1 MKSSLLLLSSAPSP
15 DCLTLTGNQ
24 TQNRGWR
31 NVLSSLGY
39 QLSLRPTEHTETP
52 KPEIG
57 VRPGSHSRPEVR
69 TKLGAGPCS
78 EVLARPHPEVNV
90 LGAGPYRE
98 VGVRPGAWPHPRS
111 AKTVRKATAV
121 STGSAPRSSGRQRR
135 LGAAEEMHEPANRS
149 RTRWTGVRARPVP
162 ARGGER
168 GCGWP
173 GELEELRNAGR
184 SSRGCAARDLEPLS
198 LLLPP
203 SQGTRSSVPSS
214 VAATAERPARRCPG
228 DRGSPT

>member
-31 NVLSSLGY
+31 NVLSSLGD

-57 VRPGSHSRPEVR
+57 VRPGSHRRPEVR

-78 EVLARPHPEVNV
+78 EVLGRPHPEVNV

-98 VGVRPGAWPHPRS
+98 VGVRPGA
-111 AKTVRKATAV
+111 
-121 STGSAPRSSGRQRR
+121 
-135 LGAAEEMHEPANRS
+135 
-149 RTRWTGVRARPVP
+149 
-162 ARGGER
+162 
-168 GCGWP
+168 
-173 GELEELRNAGR
+173 
-184 SSRGCAARDLEPLS
+184 
-198 LLLPP
+198 
-203 SQGTRSSVPSS
+203 
-214 VAATAERPARRCPG
+214 
-228 DRGSPT
+228 